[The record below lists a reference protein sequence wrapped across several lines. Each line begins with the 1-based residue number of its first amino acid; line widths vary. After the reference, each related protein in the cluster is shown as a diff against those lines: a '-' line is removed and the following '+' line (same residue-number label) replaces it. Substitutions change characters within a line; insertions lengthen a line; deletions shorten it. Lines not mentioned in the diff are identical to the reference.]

1 MTVNFNFQDV
11 SITEFGVGREGEN
24 GDSFVLVPVDTDVQV
39 VLHEMAIATREEMNE
54 IGSVDSPVYEPS
66 EKYGSSEYIHL
77 PLQDEMASQLRL
89 IHQAKNLP
97 VDSSVLSDPSS
108 VYCYF
113 ARMTD
118 GKGHRLTG
126 VRRASQ
132 FKGILKNRLIRIV
145 TDALKLV
152 EDKVFKLD
160 SDFDLLI
167 DNTTV
172 HILRTSGFEFLGEL
186 QASVLAAAPGNIQL
200 IKKDLPF
207 VDFDSI
213 EMYAQKHARA
223 ARHLAS
229 IRAQGETKNIDKSAL
244 KKLCKR
250 TGVKVQDTNGRI
262 TVDSGSEI
270 AFLEVL
276 DRRRYHLEL
285 VKNSSEYFKAGSRR
299 KIGNVT
305 GDTTA

>member
-1 MTVNFNFQDV
+1 MSNSNSQHHGMTQKVPSEHNPIPV
-11 SITEFGVGREGEN
+11 RSKLCSRHVESLRRSITEFGVGRENEN
-24 GDSFVLVPVDTDVQV
+24 GEGFVLVPVDTDVQV
-39 VLHEMAIATREEMNE
+39 VLQEMAIATRDEMIE
-54 IGSVDSPVYEPS
+54 IATADSVLYEPS
-66 EKYGSSEYIHL
+66 EKYGSSEYLHL

-89 IHQAKNLP
+89 IHEAKNLP
-97 VDSSVLSDPSS
+97 VDSGVLSDPSRI
-108 VYCYF
+108 YCYF
-113 ARMTD
+113 ARMRD
-118 GKGHRLTG
+118 RKGARITG

-167 DNTTV
+167 DDTTV
-172 HILRTSGFEFLGEL
+172 HILRPSGFEFLGEL
-186 QASVLAAAPGNIQL
+186 QASVLAAAPANIKL

-229 IRAQGETKNIDKSAL
+229 VRSQGETKNIDKSAL
-244 KKLCKR
+244 KKLC
-250 TGVKVQDTNGRI
+250 
-262 TVDSGSEI
+262 
-270 AFLEVL
+270 
-276 DRRRYHLEL
+276 
-285 VKNSSEYFKAGSRR
+285 
-299 KIGNVT
+299 
-305 GDTTA
+305 